1 MAKKVLVTGGAGY
14 IGSHTVVELV
24 HAGYDPV
31 ILDDYRNS
39 DASVIKRI
47 TQIIGK
53 EPVHVVCDV
62 CDEQKLEG
70 IFETH
75 SISGVIHFAAYKAV
89 GESVENPLKYYSNN
103 ISGLTSILN
112 IIKKKPEIPFVF
124 SSSCTVYGEPK
135 GLKEVDE
142 NTAKSIP
149 TSPYG
154 YTKWLGEQII
164 NDLSISQNE
173 LRMMSLRYFNP
184 IGAHESALIGE
195 LPVGKPNNLLPF
207 ITQTAAGIHD
217 ELVIFGKDYPTTD
230 GTCVRD
236 YIHVVDLA
244 EAHVKAMD
252 YLLSQDEGSHEI
264 VNVGTGKGT
273 SVLELVKA
281 FEEENKLQLNY
292 SFGPKRPGDVIEI
305 YANVDYAFSL
315 LAWKAKR
322 DIKDAVR
329 DSWKWEKL
337 IRNIK

>member
-1 MAKKVLVTGGAGY
+1 MSKKVLVTGGAGY

-24 HAGYDPV
+24 KSGYDPI

-39 DASVIKRI
+39 DSSVLKRLS
-47 TQIIGK
+47 QLIGH
-53 EPVHVVCDV
+53 EPMHVVCDV
-62 CDEQKLEG
+62 CDQNRIEE
-70 IFETH
+70 IVETY

-103 ISGLTSILN
+103 IAGLVSVLSVL
-112 IIKKKPEIPFVF
+112 KKRPEIPFVF
-124 SSSCTVYGEPK
+124 SSSCTVYGEPM
-135 GLKEVDE
+135 GLKEVNE

-164 NDLSISQNE
+164 DDLFISNKQ

-207 ITQTAAGIHD
+207 ITQTAADIH
-217 ELVIFGKDYPTTD
+217 EKLVIFGKDYPTTD

-252 YLLSQDEGSHEI
+252 YLLSIEEGCHEI

-273 SVLELVKA
+273 SVLELVRA
-281 FEEENKLQLNY
+281 FEKENNMELNY
-292 SFGPKRPGDVIEI
+292 VFGPKRSGDVIEI

-315 LAWKAKR
+315 LGWR
-322 DIKDAVR
+322 SSRNIKDAVR
-329 DSWKWEKL
+329 DAWKWEKS

>member
-1 MAKKVLVTGGAGY
+1 MSKKVLVTGGAGY

-24 HAGYDPV
+24 KSGYDPV

-39 DASVIKRI
+39 DPSVLKRI
-47 TQIIGK
+47 TQIIGY
-53 EPVHVVCDV
+53 EPTHVVCDV
-62 CDEQKLEG
+62 CDQNRLEE
-70 IFETH
+70 IFKTY

-103 ISGLTSILN
+103 IAGLVSVLN
-112 IIKKKPEIPFVF
+112 VLKQNPEVSFVF
-124 SSSCTVYGEPK
+124 SSSCTVYGEPM

-164 NDLSISQNE
+164 GDLFISNNR

-184 IGAHESALIGE
+184 IGAHQSALIGE

-207 ITQTAAGIHD
+207 ITQTAAGIH
-217 ELVIFGKDYPTTD
+217 EKLVIFGKDYPTVD

-244 EAHVKAMD
+244 EAHVKAID
-252 YLLSQDEGSHEI
+252 HLLSLKNGCKCGD
-264 VNVGTGKGT
+264 GK
-273 SVLELVKA
+273 
-281 FEEENKLQLNY
+281 
-292 SFGPKRPGDVIEI
+292 
-305 YANVDYAFSL
+305 
-315 LAWKAKR
+315 
-322 DIKDAVR
+322 
-329 DSWKWEKL
+329 
-337 IRNIK
+337 RN

>member
-24 HAGYDPV
+24 KSGYDPV

-39 DASVIKRI
+39 NASVIKRL

-53 EPVHVVCDV
+53 EPEHVVCDV
-62 CDEQKLEG
+62 CDQNRIEE
-70 IFETH
+70 IVDTY

-103 ISGLTSILN
+103 IAGLVSVLN
-112 IIKKKPEIPFVF
+112 VLKKRPETPFVF
-124 SSSCTVYGEPK
+124 SSSCTVYGEPM
-135 GLKEVDE
+135 GLKEVNE

-164 NDLSISQNE
+164 DDLFISNKQ
-173 LRMMSLRYFNP
+173 LKMMSLRYFNP

-207 ITQTAAGIHD
+207 ITQTAAGMH
-217 ELVIFGKDYPTTD
+217 EKLVIFGNDYPTSD

-252 YLLSQDEGSHEI
+252 YLLSQRDGCHEI

-273 SVLELVKA
+273 SVLELLRA
-281 FEEENKLQLNY
+281 FEKENNMELNY
-292 SFGPKRPGDVIEI
+292 VFGPKRSGDVIEI

-315 LAWKAKR
+315 LGWR
-322 DIKDAVR
+322 SSRNIKDAVR
-329 DSWKWEKL
+329 DAWKWEKS